1 VFLKRINSN
10 LFLQILL
17 LFSALPSFIFFS
29 PFSKS
34 ININLSASLYIIFT
48 LIREVSIILIGS
60 QIILRFFQGILKK
73 KFSKKLI
80 IILLPILSFLY
91 SIFNDFEI
99 IYFLVGLRFY
109 ILSILPVLLLEGKI
123 FVINRQIIL
132 NIDRISYFY
141 LGLNLITLAESFS
154 SKFVAFGNYSTFLG
168 QRFPF
173 LYEDPIVAA
182 MMFGSLALY
191 YYFRIF
197 YSRLSKEKII
207 FLLLIYLLLYF
218 SLFTGGRAGLSIIFL
233 ITIFSTI
240 QVLFPNFK
248 TYFQNSKQKLNR
260 IVALL
265 ILFVFA
271 FFSIMIAS
279 IDSISARPGLLKL
292 INEEGIYSSR
302 GSFLISTFNQRDKQK
317 LFFGSPGVGTNTIVR
332 YEENKEIIKPADSY
346 ITSSILSFG
355 IFGLILVLMTLN
367 IFLNLSFSPIMSITF
382 LVYAFSQSLPELI
395 FPWIL
400 LVITLSLSSKMR
412 MRGET

>member
-1 VFLKRINSN
+1 MFLKRINSN